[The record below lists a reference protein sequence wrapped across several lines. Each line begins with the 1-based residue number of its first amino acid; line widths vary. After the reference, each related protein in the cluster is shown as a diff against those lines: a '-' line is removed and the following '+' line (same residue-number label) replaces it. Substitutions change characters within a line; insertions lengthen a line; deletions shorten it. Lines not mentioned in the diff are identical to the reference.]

1 MLLTAVPLT
10 MPYRTDGKTKC
21 HRTIEGY
28 ECVCGD
34 GYVPS
39 DNGKC
44 VKLNQCTASED
55 TLDPECTCD
64 RCACQDLPGAAS
76 YKYVHSFQAY
86 SPILAYT
93 DIHQSAS
100 RLILWCRAL
109 VQ

>member
-1 MLLTAVPLT
+1 ML
-10 MPYRTDGKTKC
+10 YRTDGKTKC
-21 HRTIEGY
+21 KRTIQGY
-28 ECVCGD
+28 ECKCGD

-55 TLDPECTCD
+55 TLDPECKCD

-76 YKYVHSFQAY
+76 YKYVHSLCIIFMY
-86 SPILAYT
+86 PFNT
-93 DIHQSAS
+93 DFQSAS
-100 RLILWCRAL
+100 SFMLLCDAP